1 MALMNPSISFT
12 DPGALLGKAFLRI
25 GQVLLVILAVGSA
38 STAYLAF
45 EAMFSDWDIELDSD
59 LVWLFPNV
67 DPGDWIGYFF
77 IGLTLKFLIWLG
89 VLIWLDR
96 KI

>member
-1 MALMNPSISFT
+1 MNSSISFP
-12 DPGALLGKAFLRI
+12 DPGAMLGKTILKI
-25 GQVLLVILAVGSA
+25 GQVLLVILAAASA
-38 STAYLAF
+38 SIAYLAF
-45 EAMFSDWDIELDSD
+45 AEMFSDWELDSD

-67 DPGDWIGYFF
+67 DSGEWISYFF

-89 VLIWLDR
+89 VLVWLDR

>member
-1 MALMNPSISFT
+1 MNSSISFP
-12 DPGALLGKAFLRI
+12 DPGAMLGKTILKI
-25 GQVLLVILAVGSA
+25 GQVLLVILAAASA
-38 STAYLAF
+38 SIAYLAF
-45 EAMFSDWDIELDSD
+45 AEMFSGWDIELDSD

-67 DPGDWIGYFF
+67 DSGEWISYFF

-89 VLIWLDR
+89 VLVWLDR